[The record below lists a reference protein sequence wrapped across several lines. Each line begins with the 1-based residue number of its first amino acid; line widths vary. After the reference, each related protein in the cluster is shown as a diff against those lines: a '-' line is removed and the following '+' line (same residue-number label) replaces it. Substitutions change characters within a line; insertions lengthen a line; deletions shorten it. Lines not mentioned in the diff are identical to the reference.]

1 MVVYIRPLKQQA
13 SLWAH
18 NLTQEHELVA
28 MGHCF
33 GKASVLATML
43 DDFYPKEL
51 KWISSA
57 NRLKF
62 NGQLVQIDMNLIGPA
77 IIAFVR
83 S

>member
-1 MVVYIRPLKQQA
+1 
-13 SLWAH
+13 
-18 NLTQEHELVA
+18 